1 MWRRRSPRP
10 LGRGLPHPA
19 AGRCCRDRRNI
30 RNRKLRTVLAERFNL
45 LAYHYAHRGL
55 WSNETYPE
63 NSLEAILAAGGGGI
77 GCEIDVRPAAC
88 GTPVV
93 FHDAILDRMTDTT
106 GFVSNHSAE
115 ELTKLNLKG
124 NGTFV
129 TLDQVLEAWTS
140 DTPLLIELKIDG
152 ETDAEGFT
160 NIVSERVAA
169 YDGPAALMSFSRRAV
184 SAVPAGIMK
193 GALILPSRMSQDIT
207 LQALVSTSAA
217 LMPDFIAAHW
227 SDAAEA
233 TTTATDYGLPLAV
246 WTIDT
251 ADRAQEL
258 KSLPI
263 AQIFEGFDPAFVRP
277 EA

>member
-1 MWRRRSPRP
+1 M
-10 LGRGLPHPA
+10 
-19 AGRCCRDRRNI
+19 
-30 RNRKLRTVLAERFNL
+30 AERFNL
-45 LAYHYAHRGL
+45 LDYHYAHRGL
-55 WSNETYPE
+55 WSADTYPE

-93 FHDAILDRMTDTT
+93 FHDSTLERMTEAE
-106 GFVSNHSAE
+106 GLVAHHSAE
-115 ELTKLNLKG
+115 ELTKLPLKG
-124 NGTFV
+124 NGTFA
-129 TLDQVLEAWTS
+129 TLDQLLVAWTA
-140 DTPLLIELKIDG
+140 DTPLLIEMKIDG

-160 NIVSERVAA
+160 ALVAERVDAF
-169 YDGPAALMSFSRRAV
+169 DGRAALMSFSRRAV
-184 SAVPAGIMK
+184 SAIPSSIMK

-217 LMPDFIAAHW
+217 LMPDYIAAQW
-227 SDAAEA
+227 SDAREA
-233 TTTATDYGLPLAV
+233 QNTATDYGLPLVV
-246 WTIDT
+246 WTVDT
-251 ADRAQEL
+251 AERAQEL

>member
-1 MWRRRSPRP
+1 M
-10 LGRGLPHPA
+10 
-19 AGRCCRDRRNI
+19 
-30 RNRKLRTVLAERFNL
+30 AERFNL
-45 LAYHYAHRGL
+45 LDYHYAHRGL
-55 WSNETYPE
+55 WSADTYPE

-93 FHDAILDRMTDTT
+93 FHDSTLERMTDAE
-106 GFVSNHSAE
+106 GLVANHSAE
-115 ELTKLNLKG
+115 ELTKLTLKG
-124 NGTFV
+124 NGTFA
-129 TLDQVLEAWTS
+129 TLDQLLDAWTA
-140 DTPLLIELKIDG
+140 DTPLLIEMKIDG

-160 NIVSERVAA
+160 ALVAERVEAF
-169 YDGPAALMSFSRRAV
+169 DGRAALMSFSRRAV
-184 SAVPAGIMK
+184 SAIPSSIMK

-217 LMPDFIAAHW
+217 LMPDYIAAHW
-227 SDAAEA
+227 SDAREA
-233 TTTATDYGLPLAV
+233 QTTATDYGLPLVV
-246 WTIDT
+246 WTVDT
-251 ADRAQEL
+251 AERAQEL